1 MPSIEDLAAGVD
13 ETLVFESDDEIP
25 LLSREVS
32 FWDDGTPI
40 IDHQQNVRSI
50 GTGVQTNQPL
60 AQAKKTSVQDNILAQ
75 INEAQLK
82 IDASPFE
89 RDANHVSDSIKHV
102 EEAAEASE
110 EVTPSPM
117 TLLCGKDGCECLIK
131 HPRKPRILLM
141 GQRQ

>member
-1 MPSIEDLAAGVD
+1 MPSIEDLATAMN
-13 ETLVFESDDEIP
+13 ETLVIEGDSETP

-40 IDHQQNVRSI
+40 LNHQKDSRTI
-50 GTGVQTNQPL
+50 GTDGQTNQPP
-60 AQAKKTSVQDNILAQ
+60 AQVKKTFGQDRILTQ
-75 INEAQLK
+75 INEGQLS
-82 IDASPFE
+82 IDASPCE
-89 RDANHVSDSIKHV
+89 GDSDHVNDNIKPV
-102 EEAAEASE
+102 KEAADDSE
-110 EVTPSPM
+110 EITPSPM